1 MANRFFQG
9 IIHQLS
15 DAIDRKIGILDD
27 TGTIIACSALS
38 DIGSSYH
45 GYSRLQ
51 PDENGVVRYEN
62 NTYTTLSGL
71 ENPTA
76 YTVFVAGTDE
86 AAVRSARLIAVSLGN
101 LKQFFDDKYNKSS
114 FIKNILFDNI
124 LPSDVYAKAKDLA
137 FPYEAKR
144 LVLIVCAD
152 SKVKNSLNDILLK
165 ALGDKVKFYLINI
178 NEQEAAV
185 VVEAGDN
192 VSTAAGCK
200 MAQQIADEVTEVCG
214 VPCCV
219 GVGTVAA
226 NLRELARSYK
236 EAQLSLDVGSVFNKG
251 ASVMSYD
258 NLGIGRLIYQL
269 PTTLCEMFL
278 TEVFRQGSIDCLDD
292 ETLTTIEKFFE
303 NNLNVS
309 ETARKLFVHR
319 NTLVYR
325 LEKIKKLT
333 GLDIRDFDNAIVF
346 KVALMVNSY
355 LAANENKF

>member
-15 DAIDRKIGILDD
+15 DVIDRKIGVLDE
-27 TGTIIACSALS
+27 TGAIVACSALS

-51 PDENGVVRYEN
+51 PDENGIIRYEN
-62 NTYTTLSGL
+62 NTYTALSGM
-71 ENPTA
+71 ESPGN
-76 YTVFVAGTDE
+76 YMVFVAGTDE
-86 AAVRSARLIAVSLGN
+86 IAVRAARLISVSLGN
-101 LKQFFDDKYNKSS
+101 LKQFFDDKYDKNS

-124 LPSDVYAKAKDLA
+124 LPSDVYAKGKDLS

-144 LVLIVCAD
+144 IVLIVCTD
-152 SKVKNSLNDILLK
+152 SKTKNFLSEILGR
-165 ALGDKVKFYLINI
+165 ALGESVHFYLVNI
-178 NEQEAAV
+178 NDREAAV
-185 VVEAGDN
+185 VIEAGES
-192 VSTAAGCK
+192 VTPATGSK
-200 MAQQIADEVTEVCG
+200 IAQDIVDEVQRFSG
-214 VPCCV
+214 ASCCV
-219 GVGTVAA
+219 GVGTIAA
-226 NLRELARSYK
+226 NLRELARAYK
-236 EAQLSLDVGSVFNKG
+236 EAQLSIDIGSVFNKD

-258 NLGIGRLIYQL
+258 NLGIGRLIYQM

-278 TEVFRQGSIDCLDD
+278 TEVFKQGSIDCLDD
-292 ETLTTIEKFFE
+292 ETLMTIEKFFE

-346 KVALMVNSY
+346 KVALMVNNY
-355 LAANENKF
+355 LSANENRF